1 MEEEDDQEDYSP
13 TFPIGERRNVTL
25 LIHLFCKGSRVG
37 NSPENKRFFSRTG
50 FNLKLI
56 QSEIKSG
63 WSNFHQLFFSPESGS
78 DSMEITGMTTLGS
91 RNSTGEISAHISLG
105 NKTFGHFFVYYL
117 YSKVKESQ
125 WETFIRLLLF

>member
-37 NSPENKRFFSRTG
+37 NSPENKNRIQPKTHPVRNKVRLVEFSST
-50 FNLKLI
+50 
-56 QSEIKSG
+56 
-63 WSNFHQLFFSPESGS
+63 FFSPESGS
-78 DSMEITGMTTLGS
+78 DSMEITGLTTLGS